1 MALALIA
8 ELGDDIGIEPN
19 VALAAFALRQFET
32 KREFIGLLQCA
43 TDLNFFL
50 IESDQR
56 RAKSS
61 PRRMPVA
68 PLEQRGTTC
77 SSASVTASMSSAVR
91 RPR

>member
-32 KREFIGLLQCA
+32 KREFI
-43 TDLNFFL
+43 DLNFFL

-77 SSASVTASMSSAVR
+77 SSASVAASMSSAVR